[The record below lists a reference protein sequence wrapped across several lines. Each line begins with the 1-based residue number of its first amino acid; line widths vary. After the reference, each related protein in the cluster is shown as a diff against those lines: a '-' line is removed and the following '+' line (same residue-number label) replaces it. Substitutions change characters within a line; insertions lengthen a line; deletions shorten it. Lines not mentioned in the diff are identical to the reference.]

1 MKSKYLEDLLS
12 LLNDYNMDDSE
23 RNDIIN
29 DYSDMYDGWTNK
41 GFVDE
46 EVEKKLGH
54 PRSIIKDLTEGF
66 RKVERP
72 LPGSEK
78 MIALS
83 PFITTI
89 IFLIL
94 GFGFNLWHPGW
105 LVFLLIPVTAIIMS
119 MGKTKED
126 HMSTALSPFVAVTI
140 FLILGFQYDLWHP
153 AWIIFVIIPVLGIW
167 NSRYTMRKIDLFTAL
182 SPFVATISYIIL
194 GLNGYW
200 IEGWV
205 VFMLIPM
212 LGILNYPNKKVMLLW
227 ELLAI
232 VGIVGYLYV
241 GLTYEN
247 TWQYAWLSFV
257 PFIAFSAIKNDW
269 GDSER
274 MPNDYRLV
282 VLLSIA
288 AFLLV
293 GYFLSAWVVSW
304 LFLLAIP
311 VYAIVT
317 EVGNKEKAVAL
328 SPFVALIIFM
338 LVGYYG
344 DLWHLS
350 WIIFIIIPMTAIIKN
365 A

>member
-1 MKSKYLEDLLS
+1 
-12 LLNDYNMDDSE
+12 
-23 RNDIIN
+23 
-29 DYSDMYDGWTNK
+29 
-41 GFVDE
+41 
-46 EVEKKLGH
+46 
-54 PRSIIKDLTEGF
+54 
-66 RKVERP
+66 
-72 LPGSEK
+72 
-78 MIALS
+78 
-83 PFITTI
+83 
-89 IFLIL
+89 
-94 GFGFNLWHPGW
+94 
-105 LVFLLIPVTAIIMS
+105 
-119 MGKTKED
+119 
-126 HMSTALSPFVAVTI
+126 
-140 FLILGFQYDLWHP
+140 
-153 AWIIFVIIPVLGIW
+153 
-167 NSRYTMRKIDLFTAL
+167 MRKIDLFTAL

>member
-140 FLILGFQYDLWHP
+140 FLIL
-153 AWIIFVIIPVLGIW
+153 
-167 NSRYTMRKIDLFTAL
+167 
-182 SPFVATISYIIL
+182 
-194 GLNGYW
+194 
-200 IEGWV
+200 
-205 VFMLIPM
+205 
-212 LGILNYPNKKVMLLW
+212 
-227 ELLAI
+227 
-232 VGIVGYLYV
+232 
-241 GLTYEN
+241 
-247 TWQYAWLSFV
+247 
-257 PFIAFSAIKNDW
+257 
-269 GDSER
+269 
-274 MPNDYRLV
+274 
-282 VLLSIA
+282 
-288 AFLLV
+288 
-293 GYFLSAWVVSW
+293 
-304 LFLLAIP
+304 
-311 VYAIVT
+311 
-317 EVGNKEKAVAL
+317 
-328 SPFVALIIFM
+328 
-338 LVGYYG
+338 
-344 DLWHLS
+344 
-350 WIIFIIIPMTAIIKN
+350 
-365 A
+365 